1 MSKLGKVT
9 AHEFRMTAGS
19 RAFIILTVL
28 GPFLITAMSI
38 LPSLLSMRAQRR
50 STVVALAGGPDS
62 LYAQVAPALAA
73 MKIELIRPPAGT
85 GPKGLDDRVFK
96 GELYGY
102 LALPAGYLEADSL
115 ELVTREVAD
124 FRVVGILQSVVGQ
137 AIVGERLRAAGLEL
151 SSLGPLVQPPQVANQ
166 QITRTGTKVKGDI
179 LATILVGIAFTMML
193 YMTIMLYGQSI
204 GRSVVQEKSSRTVEI
219 LLSSVDAR
227 DLLFGKILGQAA
239 ASLLQY
245 AVWIGMALL
254 TVRLLGPTLGLA
266 SLPQLSG
273 LLPLYLVVFF
283 LLGFFLYAALYA
295 ALGAAAE
302 DEHNLGQL
310 SWPVLIFLILPMVA
324 AGGIATSPSSA
335 FAVVLSLFPLTS
347 PIVMFLRILL
357 SDPGWMQV
365 VLSMGLLAAAATGFM
380 FLAARIFRVGILLT
394 GRKISWA
401 QLLRWLRV

>member
-1 MSKLGKVT
+1 MSKLTKVI

-85 GPKGLDDRVFK
+85 ADLDDRVYK

-102 LALPAGYLEADSL
+102 LALPAGYLDAESL

-137 AIVGERLRAAGLEL
+137 AIVGERLRAAGLQ
-151 SSLGPLVQPPQVANQ
+151 SSALGPLVQPPQVANQ
-166 QITRTGTKVKGDI
+166 QVTRTGTKVKGDI
-179 LATILVGIAFTMML
+179 LATILVGITFTMML

-254 TVRLLGPTLGLA
+254 AVRLLGPSLGLA

-347 PIVMFLRILL
+347 PIVMFLRVLL
-357 SDPGWMQV
+357 SDPGWTQV
-365 VLSMGLLAAAATGFM
+365 LLSMGLLAAAAAGFM
-380 FLAARIFRVGILLT
+380 FLSARIFRVGILLT
-394 GRKISWA
+394 GRRISWA
-401 QLLRWLRV
+401 QILRWLRA